1 MLSLFGLRAQVF
13 VGGEF
18 LGGNSDVFEKYRD
31 GSLESMLRVAEDKDH
46 TPSASPTAKQ
56 AYAGDIDSA

>member
-1 MLSLFGLRAQVF
+1 MTSSLSGCVQVF

-31 GSLESMLRVAEDKDH
+31 GSLESMLCAAEDKEH
-46 TPSASPTAKQ
+46 AHPASPTARQ
-56 AYAGDIDSA
+56 AHA